1 MSNAYDMLLVPE
13 DRIDDIEPLDD
24 QLVVKISFPPTKTA
38 GGIIV
43 VDTVVKRELAS
54 RIIGT
59 VIKCGPNVE
68 FFKPGE
74 ECIFAKYAGT
84 VVSQQDESKEGAG
97 DGYQIRIMEEKYIIS
112 KLKKKEQ

>member
-1 MSNAYDMLLVPE
+1 MSNTYDMLLVPV
-13 DRIDDIEPLDD
+13 DRIDDIEPMDD
-24 QLVVKISFPPTKTA
+24 QLVVKIEFPKKKTQ
-38 GGIIV
+38 GGILLTGDIV
-43 VDTVVKRELAS
+43 TRELAS

-84 VVSQQDESKEGAG
+84 VVAQQDESVKGAD
-97 DGYQIRIMEEKYIIS
+97 DGYQVRVMEEKYIIS

>member
-1 MSNAYDMLLVPE
+1 MSNTYDMLLVPE
-13 DRIDDIEPLDD
+13 ERIDDIEPLDD
-24 QLVVKISFPPTKTA
+24 QLVVRIEFPALKTK
-38 GGIIV
+38 GGIILS
-43 VDTVVKRELAS
+43 DNTVKRELAS
-54 RIIGT
+54 RIIGK

-84 VVSQQDESKEGAG
+84 VVSQRDESREGAG

-112 KLKKKEQ
+112 KLNKKEQ

>member
-13 DRIDDIEPLDD
+13 DRVDDIEPLDD
-24 QLVVKISFPPTKTA
+24 QLVVKIAFPPAKTQ
-38 GGIIV
+38 GGIIL
-43 VDTVVKRELAS
+43 VDSVVKRELAS

-59 VIKCGPNVE
+59 ILKCGPNVE

-84 VVSQQDESKEGAG
+84 VVSQRDESKEGAS

-112 KLKKKEQ
+112 KLKKKE

>member
-1 MSNAYDMLLVPE
+1 MSNTYDMLLVPE

-24 QLVVKISFPPTKTA
+24 QLVVKIAFPPAKTK

-43 VDTVVKRELAS
+43 TNSVVKRELAG

-59 VIKCGPNVE
+59 VLKCGPNVE

-84 VVSQQDESKEGAG
+84 VVSQRDESKEGAD
-97 DGYQIRIMEEKYIIS
+97 DGYEIRIMEEKYIIS